1 MQCVAGDNVSISLC
15 LPHRI
20 KLLGKNFTRLF
31 SGPEADKVPD
41 AQVHYWITH
50 FNCILEGE
58 GGSVAG
64 LSPAMQCPLAPNLG
78 KTWEKKNRV
87 LAPWTWGQMGKKW
100 LWAPPTR
107 CLACE
112 TSGLTSV
119 SEHLHC
125 THGSKQQLP
134 NKSLGV
140 SLWKQQHMFLRAS
153 HYSPSCLSFLPPFF
167 IFFFFFFY
175 EAPTADPIL
184 IRSSNR
190 QYNPAHCNLLIFT
203 S

>member
-31 SGPEADKVPD
+31 SGPEANKVPD

-64 LSPAMQCPLAPNLG
+64 LSPAMQRPLAPNLG
-78 KTWEKKNRV
+78 KTWEKKISCTGSVDLRADGEKMT
-87 LAPWTWGQMGKKW
+87 LA
-100 LWAPPTR
+100 LPTR

-140 SLWKQQHMFLRAS
+140 SLWKQQHMFPRAS

-167 IFFFFFFY
+167 IFFFFFY

-203 S
+203 F

>member
-64 LSPAMQCPLAPNLG
+64 LSPAMQRPLAPNLG
-78 KTWEKKNRV
+78 KTWEKKNIVYWLRG
-87 LAPWTWGQMGKKW
+87 PEGRWGKNDFG
-100 LWAPPTR
+100 
-107 CLACE
+107 
-112 TSGLTSV
+112 
-119 SEHLHC
+119 
-125 THGSKQQLP
+125 
-134 NKSLGV
+134 
-140 SLWKQQHMFLRAS
+140 
-153 HYSPSCLSFLPPFF
+153 
-167 IFFFFFFY
+167 
-175 EAPTADPIL
+175 
-184 IRSSNR
+184 
-190 QYNPAHCNLLIFT
+190 PAHKVSRVWNIWPHLSVWTFT
-203 S
+203 LYTRVKTTTAK